1 MRYLGPC
8 RPRDA
13 AGVRANG
20 DHDYHHPDR
29 AAEHD
34 QNHNRKELLRAP
46 GSGTFVMRPTS
57 RQLTFRET

>member
-46 GSGTFVMRPTS
+46 GSGTFVIWPTS